1 MPETVIRRCPR
12 CGRKAHDR
20 LLVQCPDCRVPF
32 VFEEQPYTG
41 LTPDQLRL
49 VAAQIFGSWKFWACL
64 IIIVGAAAWGV
75 VIAADRV
82 IEVRA
87 HQYLNTLEE
96 NATNHIGTAFG
107 QISNQIALEFRQPR
121 IRAAIEQAAR
131 KPGRGSLHQWR
142 ATLPRLTLSRTPST
156 APSRNSPNPATL
168 SRNWKPKPR
177 PPANA
182 SRKSLL
188 HRTRRSPAAIV
199 QTNLPA
205 TPPVKPA
212 VAVAPEPV
220 VPAVK
225 LTLSNR
231 TVTQAGANYIL
242 TLFFHATF
250 ANGSSGG
257 LVTMEAATYNQ
268 TARIVNFA
276 AMTSSPTEAPV
287 MNETGDIG
295 RLRVSAVSDRET
307 PAIVIEFSAP
317 TIVRLASD
325 SLDTDLT
332 VPVAADRMQLV
343 R

>member
-1 MPETVIRRCPR
+1 MPENVIRRCPR
-12 CGRKAHDR
+12 CGRKAHDT

-32 VFEEQPYTG
+32 VYEEQPYTG

-75 VIAADRV
+75 VIVADRV
-82 IEVRA
+82 IDVRA
-87 HQYLNTLEE
+87 HEYLNTLEQ

-121 IRAAIEQAAR
+121 IRAAIELAARNRAGDLFTNGVQPSLDAFQDALDGAIGQLAKSSNALARLEAEAEAAR
-131 KPGRGSLHQWR
+131 KRIP
-142 ATLPRLTLSRTPST
+142 PPTPVVT
-156 APSRNSPNPATL
+156 NT
-168 SRNWKPKPR
+168 
-177 PPANA
+177 PPV
-182 SRKSLL
+182 
-188 HRTRRSPAAIV
+188 AIA

-220 VPAVK
+220 IPAVK

-257 LVTMEAATYNQ
+257 LVTLEAATYNQ
-268 TARIVNFA
+268 TAKIVNFA
-276 AMTSSPTEAPV
+276 AMTASPTEAPI
-287 MNETGDIG
+287 MNETGDVG
-295 RLRVSAVSDRET
+295 RLRFAVTDRET

-343 R
+343 PTAK